1 MGSVYDKWN
10 ISVVM
15 IRVAYYIIQFTKGA
29 KKSHI
34 LGRRT
39 DNTMKTKKKKT
50 TNDGQNTMQKQ
61 KIEDLESTKTRDE
74 VRYSKNICSFCATCG
89 TGRVPVKRQESQ
101 SDIEAV
107 LDRSKKYTF
116 DLRGN
121 N

>member
-1 MGSVYDKWN
+1 MRKGLGSVYDKWN

-29 KKSHI
+29 NKSHI

-61 KIEDLESTKTRDE
+61 KIEELESTKTRDE
-74 VRYSKNICSFCATCG
+74 VRCSKNICSFC
-89 TGRVPVKRQESQ
+89 RVPVKRQESQ